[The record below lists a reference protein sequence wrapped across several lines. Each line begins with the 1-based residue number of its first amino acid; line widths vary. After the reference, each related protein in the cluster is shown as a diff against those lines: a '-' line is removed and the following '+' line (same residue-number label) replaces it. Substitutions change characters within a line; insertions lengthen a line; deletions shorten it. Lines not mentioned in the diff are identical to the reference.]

1 MTATVT
7 RARWGALGAVCV
19 GLGAVCVGLGA
30 TVQAAPPPGPPEP
43 SVAVTVPVA
52 VALGREELLTMLRAV
67 PGVTAKYR
75 EEQHIALLTAPL
87 VSRGTMHFAPP
98 GRLAKHQSE
107 PAIARTVVADGRLA
121 FADAYGRDEL
131 ELAKNPVVSLFVDS
145 FLSVLAGDVEAIE
158 RAWYV
163 GYAAETEGDPRAW
176 VLTLRPRGEATA
188 RLVEHL
194 SIRGREA
201 VVSRIEIIERGGD
214 RTVTT
219 LSDVDVARRWGA
231 DELAQVFSVATPR

>member
-1 MTATVT
+1 MTTTVT
-7 RARWGALGAVCV
+7 RAGWGALGA
-19 GLGAVCVGLGA
+19 LCVGLGA
-30 TVQAAPPPGPPEP
+30 TVHAAPTPGAPESGP
-43 SVAVTVPVA
+43 AIAGPVA
-52 VALGREELLTMLRAV
+52 AAIGREELLTLLRAV
-67 PGVTAKYR
+67 PGVTAEYR

-107 PAIARTVVADGRLA
+107 PAAARTVVVDGRLA

-163 GYAAETEGDPRAW
+163 GYAAETKGDPRAW
-176 VLTLRPRGEATA
+176 VLTLRPRGEAAA

-194 SIRGREA
+194 SIHGREA
-201 VVSRIEIIERGGD
+201 VVTRIEIIERGGD

-219 LSDVDVARRWGA
+219 LSDVDVDRRWGA

>member
-1 MTATVT
+1 MTATAT
-7 RARWGALGAVCV
+7 RAGWGVLGAL
-19 GLGAVCVGLGA
+19 CVGLGA
-30 TVQAAPPPGPPEP
+30 TVHAAAPPVGPESGPA
-43 SVAVTVPVA
+43 VAGPVA
-52 VALGREELLTMLRAV
+52 AAIGREELLTLLRAV
-67 PGVTAKYR
+67 PGVTAEYR

-107 PAIARTVVADGRLA
+107 PAVARTVVADGRLA

-163 GYAAETEGDPRAW
+163 GYAADTAGDPRAW
-176 VLTLRPRGEATA
+176 VLTLRPRGEAAA
-188 RLVEHL
+188 RLVEQL

-201 VVSRIEIIERGGD
+201 IVTRIEIIERGGD

-219 LSDVDVARRWGA
+219 LSDVDVDRRWSA